1 MTKSI
6 SITNIAIMIVAV
18 VFAFMAFASMASA
31 GNPHTNVTTIQD
43 GILLDSEGNFLS
55 VGYNTWGYNYQAHL
69 FNGKYCDSYRD
80 AAWCQD
86 YKNDSLTMKWNDAWL
101 ANTDADGDGLLD
113 RHFGYSS
120 YIGSGAWLTNHISGE
135 YVQDGKTYRWSEFYK
150 IVAAPADAY
159 VDGGFWYDANG
170 GEIGEVIWG
179 QFAMTEY
186 IYNDS
191 GTGDHGVVY
200 KSPTGPGL
208 GNL

>member
-31 GNPHTNVTTIQD
+31 GNPHTGITTIQD
-43 GILLDSEGNFLS
+43 GTLLDSEGNFLS

-113 RHFGYSS
+113 RHLGYNS
-120 YIGSGAWLTNHISGE
+120 YIGSGAWLTNHISGK

-150 IVAAPADAY
+150 IVAVPADAY
-159 VDGGFWYDANG
+159 ADSGFWYDANG

-179 QFAMTEY
+179 EFAVTEV

-200 KSPTGPGL
+200 RSPTGPGL

>member
-1 MTKSI
+1 
-6 SITNIAIMIVAV
+6 
-18 VFAFMAFASMASA
+18 
-31 GNPHTNVTTIQD
+31 
-43 GILLDSEGNFLS
+43 
-55 VGYNTWGYNYQAHL
+55 
-69 FNGKYCDSYRD
+69 
-80 AAWCQD
+80 
-86 YKNDSLTMKWNDAWL
+86 MKWNDAWL